1 MRGSNVV
8 TIASNVKQC
17 LSTIKGIEAQL
28 SSFALNSVDRD
39 TQVIFHEASLTIGEI
54 KKDLQYRVLE
64 LERQEPQYKD
74 S

>member
-1 MRGSNVV
+1 M

-17 LSTIKGIEAQL
+17 LSTIKGIESQL
-28 SSFALNSVDRD
+28 ASFALNSLDSEA
-39 TQVIFHEASLTIGEI
+39 QVIFNQAMLTVGEV

-64 LERQEPQYKD
+64 LERNEPQYKG